1 MFEKI
6 YEIYGA
12 DILYLYEY
20 TPFYGGNSIQN
31 ETDRHI
37 MNIKNQK
44 FYNPEDPDFW
54 KEEKRKESISFFKN
68 VLKEEFTNFI
78 KFLPPDFRQKTLISL
93 VPSSTEKKYNVNM
106 VNICKYICEKFS
118 FQDALTILSRNS
130 TVATAHLCSGHRN
143 IQTHLSTILVNTPE
157 IIKGKSIILF
167 DDVTTSGCSFEACK
181 ELLLN
186 NGAKE
191 VLCIALGKT
200 KEK

>member
-68 VLKEEFTNFI
+68 VLKEEFTNI
-78 KFLPPDFRQKTLISL
+78 KKSGDKL
-93 VPSSTEKKYNVNM
+93 EKIVRDYLERLK
-106 VNICKYICEKFS
+106 
-118 FQDALTILSRNS
+118 
-130 TVATAHLCSGHRN
+130 
-143 IQTHLSTILVNTPE
+143 
-157 IIKGKSIILF
+157 
-167 DDVTTSGCSFEACK
+167 DVRDYED
-181 ELLLN
+181 
-186 NGAKE
+186 
-191 VLCIALGKT
+191 
-200 KEK
+200 

>member
-20 TPFYGGNSIQN
+20 TPFYGGNSTQN
-31 ETDRHI
+31 KIDKHI

-44 FYNPEDPDFW
+44 VYNPEDPDFW

-93 VPSSTEKKYNVNM
+93 VPSSTEKKYNNNM
-106 VNICKYICEKFS
+106 FNICEYLCREFNIFNG
-118 FQDALTILSRNS
+118 LTILSRQYS
-130 TVATAHLCSGHRN
+130 VGTAHLCGSHRN
-143 IQTHLSTILVNTPE
+143 IKTHLESIIVNTPE
-157 IIKGKSIILF
+157 FIKGKSIILF
-167 DDVTTSGCSFEACK
+167 DDVTTSGVSFEAC
-181 ELLLN
+181 ELLLLESE
-186 NGAKE
+186 AKE

>member
-44 FYNPEDPDFW
+44 NYNPEDPDFW
-54 KEEKRKESISFFKN
+54 QDEKREKSISFFKN
-68 VLKEEFTNFI
+68 VLKKEFTDFI
-78 KFLPPDFRQKTLISL
+78 KLLPSDFGQKTLISL
-93 VPSSTEKKYNVNM
+93 VPSSTEKKYNNNM
-106 VNICKYICEKFS
+106 LNICEYLCREFNILNG
-118 FQDALTILSRNS
+118 LTILSRCYS
-130 TVATAHLCSGHRN
+130 IETAHLCCGQRS
-143 IQTHLSTILVNTPE
+143 IQPHLDSIIVNTPE
-157 IIKGKSIILF
+157 IIKDKSIILF
-167 DDVTTSGCSFEACK
+167 DDVTTSGCTFEACK